1 MKKKYPQAGGAP
13 AKIRTLLL
21 LMCLAAI
28 QLNAQIEL
36 VKDLELT
43 PDSDFS
49 EFSLVY
55 EVGDVVYFV
64 AGNDLWK
71 SDLEGNPT
79 KIKDFVSVMEL
90 MHLGDELI
98 FFADDGITGIE
109 VWKSDGTEEGTI
121 LLRDVAP
128 GPAGCAPEQFTYYDG
143 KIFFVATTAEFGR
156 EIWRT
161 DGTSSGTAIVKD
173 IIKRG
178 ANSNPSFL
186 TAFGDYVYFAA
197 NDAKHGY
204 ELWRTDGT
212 EEGTVLVIDIYPGK
226 KGSGP
231 QHLTV
236 SGDYI
241 YFSARTEAEGTEVWR
256 SDGTATGTSVVEV
269 IPGPSGSVP
278 RWFAGAGNGIL
289 YFAARDGVHG
299 VEFWTTDGTA
309 EGTKLVKDLRPGQ
322 YGGVGSVEALHGKNG
337 LLYFIDLDNFYV
349 SDGTDE
355 GTILLR
361 EEVGDAY
368 TTMKFFEYEGSL
380 YLLTAGE
387 NVQLLRIDGTTLTDV
402 KVLGPGARLTER
414 FISGGSL
421 MYFVAPDASGDNM
434 IWKSDGTEEGTVP
447 FINFY
452 TYTQDSNPQ
461 NFVHFNDKL
470 YFKTD
475 PFYTDGGVWFTDG
488 TDAGTEKIISGSI
501 YNLVRGDNV
510 LFFEKDRQ
518 LWKSGGTA
526 AGTSLVSEIDP
537 GGIVTIGNVAYF
549 SANSNGLGTELWK
562 SDGTAEGTVLVKDIN
577 PGASHSYPGSFIN
590 VNGTLFFTA
599 TGPEGQRVWKSDGT
613 DTGTVLVKDI
623 AGYSGTEPGS
633 LIRYDNQLVYA
644 ARRAGGKLILYRT
657 DGTTNGTGVL
667 TSFGSQSVLSIS
679 TLGVSADRLYFAV
692 RHSSDNLSL
701 YSTDGTF
708 VTLVKSFTSASAINA
723 LVEYQ
728 DKTYFL
734 VRSASSSVSDLWV
747 TDGTEAGTLLV
758 APVGSASGNG
768 VVFNDVLY
776 FQGSWLVRSDGTA
789 CGTFPIENTGS
800 LNVRS
805 ASDLVVLNDKL
816 LFAAHATEVGRELF
830 RLDASSA
837 PTSDCEEF
845 AEALRVDENF
855 LAKDEQASES
865 TIAAYPN
872 PFTTEFQ
879 LTVDKVHG
887 DHFDVVIY
895 SIDGKVKARYEGLNV
910 ADKHRLG
917 QNLEQGLYFIKI
929 TSSGKSAMRRLVKR

>member
-1 MKKKYPQAGGAP
+1 MKKKHPTPDPSAAR
-13 AKIRTLLL
+13 IWTLLV
-21 LMCLAAI
+21 LMCLTI

-43 PDSDFS
+43 PNADFN
-49 EFSLVY
+49 EFSLVHV
-55 EVGDVVYFV
+55 VGDVIYFV
-64 AGNDLWK
+64 SENDLWK
-71 SDLEGNPT
+71 SDPEGNVT

-90 MHLGDELI
+90 LHLGDDLI
-98 FFADDGITGIE
+98 FFADDGTTGIE
-109 VWKSDGTEEGTI
+109 VWRSDGTEEGTV

-128 GPAGCAPEQFTYYDG
+128 GPSGCNPEQFTYFDG

-186 TAFGDYVYFAA
+186 TAFGNYVYFAA

-212 EEGTVLVIDIYPGK
+212 DEGTELVIDIYPGK

-231 QHLTV
+231 QELTV

-241 YFSARTEAEGTEVWR
+241 YFSARTEAEGTEVWK
-256 SDGTATGTSVVEV
+256 SDGTAAGTSVVEV
-269 IPGPSGSVP
+269 IPGPSGGVP
-278 RWFAGAGNGIL
+278 RWLVGAGNNIL

-322 YGGVGSVEALHGKNG
+322 YGGVGSVEALHGKDG
-337 LLYFIDLDNFYV
+337 LLYFVDLDHFWV

-355 GTILLR
+355 GTILLG
-361 EEVGDAY
+361 EEVGDGY
-368 TTMKFFEYEGSL
+368 QTMEFFEYQGAL
-380 YLLTAGE
+380 YLLTSGY
-387 NVQLLRIDGTTLTDV
+387 NVKLLKIEGTTMTLV
-402 KVLGPGARLTER
+402 KQFGPGASLSER

-421 MYFVAPDASGDNM
+421 MYFIAPDASGDNM

-447 FINFY
+447 IINFS
-452 TYTQDSNPQ
+452 TYTEGSDPQ
-461 NFVHFNDKL
+461 NFVHFKDKI
-470 YFKTD
+470 YFRTY
-475 PFYTDGGVWFTDG
+475 FSFRGSGVWFTDG
-488 TDAGTEKIISGSI
+488 TEAGTEQITTGDA
-501 YNLVRGDNV
+501 YNLVPGDDV
-510 LFFEKDRQ
+510 LFFEKDQ
-518 LWKSGGTA
+518 KLWKSDGTA
-526 AGTSLVSEIDP
+526 EGTSFVSDINP
-537 GGIVTIGNVAYF
+537 GEMITIGNVAYF
-549 SANSNGLGTELWK
+549 YADANGLGTELWK
-562 SDGTAEGTVLVKDIN
+562 SDGTPEGTVLVKDIN
-577 PGASHSYPGSFIN
+577 PGASHSHPGSFIN

-599 TGPEGQRVWKSDGT
+599 SGPEGRRVWKSDGT
-613 DTGTVLVKDI
+613 EAGTVLVKDI
-623 AGYSGTEPGS
+623 AGYSGSEPGS

-644 ARRAGGKLILYRT
+644 ARRARGKLILYRT
-657 DGTTNGTGVL
+657 DGTTNGTSVL
-667 TSFGSQSVLSIS
+667 TSFGGQSVLSIS

-701 YSTDGTF
+701 YNTDGTY
-708 VTLVKSFTSASAINA
+708 VTLIKSFSSASAING
-723 LVEYQ
+723 LIEYHG
-728 DKTYFL
+728 KTYFL
-734 VRSASSSVSDLWV
+734 VRSPSNFQSDLWV
-747 TDGTEAGTLLV
+747 TDGTEAGTSLV
-758 APVGSASGNG
+758 APVESAGENG

-776 FQGSWLVRSDGTA
+776 FEGSRLIRSDGTA
-789 CGTFPIENTGS
+789 CGTFSIQNTGP
-800 LNVRS
+800 LNVNVARS
-805 ASDLVVLNDKL
+805 LTVLNDKL
-816 LFAAHATEVGRELF
+816 LFGAHANAVGRELF

-855 LAKDEQASES
+855 LAKDEQASEA

-895 SIDGKVKARYEGLNV
+895 SIDGQVKERYEGLK
-910 ADKHRLG
+910 AMDEYTLG
-917 QNLEQGLYFIKI
+917 KKLERGLYFIRI
-929 TSSGKSAMRRLVKR
+929 TSNGKTETRRLVKQ